1 MMKTRLQLA
10 VLFLLV
16 SILSPFGILAQ
27 APAGYYNSANGL
39 TGTPLRLAL
48 HNIIDNH
55 TVKSYDFLWTAFKTT
70 DDKPNGKVW
79 DMYSDKPSGTP
90 AYEYTFGSDQCGNYS
105 GEGDCYNREHSW
117 PKSWFND
124 ASPMVSDMF
133 HLYPTD
139 GYVNGKR
146 SNYPFGEVNSA
157 TWTSTNGSKLG
168 SCSYPGYSGTVFEP
182 IDEYKGDFARTYFY
196 MCTRYYTED
205 GSWQSNGMVDG
216 ANLKPWAV
224 NMLLEW
230 HHNDPVSQKEI
241 DRNNTVYGFQNNRN
255 PFIDHPEWADY
266 IWDPNVGIEDGSSKV
281 IVSVYPNP
289 CTTSA
294 TIAAPF
300 KMDNSSVTV
309 SSFDGRT
316 LHVEYS
322 VVDDKVVLITSN
334 LPNGVYLLTITD
346 NRSVATAKL
355 VKR

>member
-10 VLFLLV
+10 AFFLLV
-16 SILSPFGILAQ
+16 SVLSPFSIIAQ

-146 SNYPFGEVNSA
+146 SNYPFGEVGSA
-157 TWTSTNGSKLG
+157 SWTSTNGSKLG
-168 SCSYPGYSGTVFEP
+168 SCNYPGYSGTVFEP
-182 IDEYKGDFARTYFY
+182 IDQYKGDFARTYFY

-216 ANLKPWAV
+216 ANLEPWAAK
-224 NMLLEW
+224 MLLEW

-281 IVSVYPNP
+281 VVSIYPNP

-300 KMDNSSVTV
+300 KMDGSSLTV

-322 VVDDKVVLITSN
+322 VVDDKVVLDTAT
-334 LPNGVYLLTITD
+334 LPNGVYLITIAD
-346 NRSVATAKL
+346 NKSVATDKL